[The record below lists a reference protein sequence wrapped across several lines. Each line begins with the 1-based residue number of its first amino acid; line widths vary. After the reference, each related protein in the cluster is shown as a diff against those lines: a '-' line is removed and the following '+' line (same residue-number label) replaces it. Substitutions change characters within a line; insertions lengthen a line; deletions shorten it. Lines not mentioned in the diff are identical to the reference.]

1 MPIST
6 PGKSWL
12 LFFFLKPLSSLWAQV
27 TPVCVTAWHWPAA
40 KGCHSSL
47 AVTMRPEW
55 QRPVAQYQLWPL
67 TLRYKFPDLQMR
79 DERILSLSKSHLPP
93 KPQPPLSLGSEQ
105 ARGMGAEV
113 LSLTGLRTKR
123 ELGQEMAQEQD
134 TEEVT
139 ELRSEL
145 HQSTGENTEQ
155 WGATS
160 AILCSEQGSHGSE
173 IQCPNK
179 LFGSVSSPFSGKLM
193 WEPVGLPEPED
204 GWVLQ
209 AG

>member
-1 MPIST
+1 
-6 PGKSWL
+6 
-12 LFFFLKPLSSLWAQV
+12 
-27 TPVCVTAWHWPAA
+27 
-40 KGCHSSL
+40 
-47 AVTMRPEW
+47 MRPEW
-55 QRPVAQYQLWPL
+55 QRPVAQYQLWLL

-155 WGATS
+155 
-160 AILCSEQGSHGSE
+160 
-173 IQCPNK
+173 
-179 LFGSVSSPFSGKLM
+179 
-193 WEPVGLPEPED
+193 
-204 GWVLQ
+204 
-209 AG
+209 